1 MRCWPASRDEVM
13 RRRSFL
19 VGCGC
24 LGLAAAPWC
33 LASDYILPPRFTRPD
48 LASDEGGLWA
58 LMDRMEQKL
67 RHSNFLIRDKALHD
81 YVHGMACRLAGEHCR
96 DIRLY
101 LVRTPLFNASMAP
114 NGLMQVSSGLLL
126 RMSNEAQ
133 LAAVLGHEIGHYLA
147 RHSVE
152 RLRDAKS
159 RNAFGQFLGL
169 ALAAAGVGNVSAL
182 TQLAVAASGLAYN
195 RDQERDADRI
205 GIDLMA
211 RHGYAPVEASRVW
224 DQLLE
229 ELKAGEA
236 AGEEYWNRSVLF
248 ATHPPAEERR
258 SALAAAAAARPSS
271 DGSQVG
277 AETYRR
283 MLSAHRGAFLADE
296 IRRRRFGETMALLD
310 RLLLALPQDGEL
322 QFHRGEA
329 FRMRG
334 GSGDLE
340 KALEAYQLAR
350 TMERAPPELFRSLG
364 LVHRQ
369 LGHNAEAAAAFGRYL
384 ELKPDAE
391 DADLVR
397 TYLPGS
403 GT

>member
-1 MRCWPASRDEVM
+1 
-13 RRRSFL
+13 
-19 VGCGC
+19 
-24 LGLAAAPWC
+24 
-33 LASDYILPPRFTRPD
+33 
-48 LASDEGGLWA
+48 
-58 LMDRMEQKL
+58 MDRAEQKL
-67 RHSNFLIRDKALHD
+67 KHSNFLIRDKALNG
-81 YVHGMACRLAGEHCR
+81 YVRDIACRLAGEHCQDMR
-96 DIRLY
+96 VY
-101 LVRTPLFNASMAP
+101 LVRTALFNASMAP
-114 NGLMQVSSGLLL
+114 NGMMQVSSGLLL

-133 LAAVLGHEIGHYLA
+133 LAAVLGHEIGHYLE

-152 RLRDAKS
+152 RLRDARS

-169 ALAAAGVGNVSAL
+169 ALAAAGVGSANVLA
-182 TQLAVAASGLAYN
+182 QLAIAASGLAYS

-205 GIDLMA
+205 GVELMA
-211 RHGYAPVEASRVW
+211 RHGYAPIEASRVW

-248 ATHPPAEERR
+248 ATHPPAEERQ
-258 SALAAAAAARPSS
+258 SALAAAAAARSLPH
-271 DGSQVG
+271 GGRVG
-277 AETYRR
+277 VEAYRSR
-283 MLSAHRGAFLADE
+283 LSVHRGAFLADE
-296 IRRRRFGETMALLD
+296 IRRRRFGETMSLLD
-310 RLLLALPQDGEL
+310 RLLQALPRDGEL
-322 QFHRGEA
+322 QFYRGEA

-340 KALEAYQLAR
+340 KAIEAYNLAQP
-350 TMERAPPELFRSLG
+350 MERVPPELFRSLG
-364 LVHRQ
+364 LVYRQ